1 MPSKSVYHC
10 IEHNL
15 NIYGIKNLNRHHF
28 LFHEPGSEEIKE
40 SLTPTQTPVPTQ
52 INPAQK
58 QFEAPRI
65 VAEVAVPNRRSGYK
79 FKGPTKFLCPVD
91 KIGIWN
97 PQMMHWHNAKYH
109 ADNPLQAILNP
120 AWVAKRDTSIKTM
133 ASPADITPAGLS
145 STRKLLLETML
156 L

>member
-10 IEHNL
+10 IEHNM

-40 SLTPTQTPVPTQ
+40 SLTPSIQTPVPTQ

-58 QFEAPRI
+58 LFEAPKI
-65 VAEVAVPNRRSGYK
+65 IPIEAVPPPHASRRSGYK

-91 KIGIWN
+91 KIG
-97 PQMMHWHNAKYH
+97 
-109 ADNPLQAILNP
+109 
-120 AWVAKRDTSIKTM
+120 
-133 ASPADITPAGLS
+133 
-145 STRKLLLETML
+145 
-156 L
+156 